1 MIKLNPSILAS
12 DFLNLGKQIELL
24 KKCDVDL
31 LHIDVM
37 DGNFVP
43 NISFGMPIIKSIND
57 SFDIDLDVHLMIE
70 KPERYLSEFSDL
82 GADIITIHPEGQNH
96 LDRCLNHIRSLGKK
110 AGVALNP
117 ATPISV
123 LENVLH
129 LCDLVLIMSVNP
141 GFGGQKFIPYTLN
154 KMKTLKEKIV
164 EKGFNILIEVDGGI
178 DMTNIKD
185 VAASG
190 CDIVVAGSS
199 VFKNGEIEKN
209 VKALRELLQ

>member
-1 MIKLNPSILAS
+1 MIKLSPSILAS

-24 KKCDVDL
+24 KECGVDL

-37 DGNFVP
+37 DGSFVP

-57 SFDIDLDVHLMIE
+57 SYDIDLDVHLMIE
-70 KPERYLSEFSDL
+70 KPERYLSKFSDL

-117 ATPISV
+117 ATSISV
-123 LENVLH
+123 IENVLH
-129 LCDLVLIMSVNP
+129 LCDVVLIMSVNP
-141 GFGGQKFIPYTLN
+141 GFGGQEFIPYTLN
-154 KMKTLKEKIV
+154 KIEDLKEEIV
-164 EKGFNILIEVDGGI
+164 VRGLNTLIEVDGGI

-185 VAASG
+185 VAVAG

-199 VFKNGEIEKN
+199 VFNNGEIKKN
-209 VKALRELLQ
+209 IKNLREFL